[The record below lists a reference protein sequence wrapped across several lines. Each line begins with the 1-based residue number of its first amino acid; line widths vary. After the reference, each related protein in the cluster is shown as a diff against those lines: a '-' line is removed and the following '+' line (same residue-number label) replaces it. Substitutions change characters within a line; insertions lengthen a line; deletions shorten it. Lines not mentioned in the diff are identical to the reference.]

1 LASDHLKIEVW
12 PKNWLTPVALV
23 VLRKKPSY
31 GYELIECLKEFGFE
45 QVNAGTLYRALRQ
58 IDNEGLCEP
67 KWETLE
73 GSPARRMYY
82 ITAAGDGYLDAWVQA
97 CKRYR
102 RVMDALS
109 QAYTSKVATRSFEHG
124 EL

>member
-1 LASDHLKIEVW
+1 MASDHLKIEVW

-23 VLRKKPSY
+23 ILRKKPSY
-31 GYELIECLKEFGFE
+31 GYELIERLKEFGFG
-45 QVNAGTLYRALRQ
+45 QINAGTLYRALRQ
-58 IDNEGLCEP
+58 MDNEGLCESE
-67 KWETLE
+67 WETLE

-82 ITAAGDGYLDAWVQA
+82 ITEAGDEYLDAWVQA

-102 RVMDALS
+102 QVVDALS
-109 QAYTSKVATRSFEHG
+109 QAYTSRVATCSSEHG